1 MSTPIIP
8 WMGGKRRLADRLI
21 PLFPP
26 HECYVEVFAGGAA
39 LYFMRPQAA
48 PVEVLNDING
58 DLVTL
63 YRVVQ
68 NHLEEFVRQ
77 FKWALSSRQVFEWQ
91 KMTRPETL
99 TDIQRAARFF
109 YLQHHAF
116 AGKVTG
122 QTFGTATTGPAI
134 NLLRIEE
141 NLSAAWQR
149 LSGTYVEN
157 LPWLD
162 CAERYDRPHTFH
174 YMDPPYWQTA
184 GYGVDFPFEN
194 YERMADFMR
203 RCKGK
208 VMVSINDHPD
218 IRRVF
223 AGFHF
228 ETVDI
233 RYSNTNQRQG
243 KAEVSGEL
251 VVMNWEPA
259 ALGGLMILDTGL
271 ICLLCDFG
279 RALLW
284 SRKRRTKPMETADQY
299 MSVSPSEVLAAVARG
314 EVDLN
319 ELARVVLAGR
329 GLDQQARWVGFK
341 EAARLQE
348 HGY

>member
-1 MSTPIIP
+1 MSSPIIP

-21 PLFPP
+21 SLFPP

-39 LYFMRPQAA
+39 LYFMRPQGA

-77 FKWALSSRQVFEWQ
+77 FKWALSSRQIFEWQ

-122 QTFGTATTGPAI
+122 QSFGTATTAPAI

-149 LSGTYVEN
+149 LCGTYVEN
-157 LPWLD
+157 LPWLE
-162 CAERYDRPHTFH
+162 CAERYDRVHTFH

-184 GYGVDFPFEN
+184 GYGVDFGFEN

-218 IRRVF
+218 IRSVF
-223 AGFHF
+223 KGFMFHS
-228 ETVDI
+228 VSLK
-233 RYSNTNQRQG
+233 YSNANQRTS
-243 KAEVSGEL
+243 KSEYVDELIITNWDRAEF
-251 VVMNWEPA
+251 
-259 ALGGLMILDTGL
+259 GGL
-271 ICLLCDFG
+271 F
-279 RALLW
+279 
-284 SRKRRTKPMETADQY
+284 
-299 MSVSPSEVLAAVARG
+299 
-314 EVDLN
+314 
-319 ELARVVLAGR
+319 
-329 GLDQQARWVGFK
+329 
-341 EAARLQE
+341 
-348 HGY
+348 

>member
-1 MSTPIIP
+1 MTPTFRVVAEGADITALIN
-8 WMGGKRRLADRLI
+8 DRLLLLRTTDKPGMESDDFELRI
-21 PLFPP
+21 DDRDSAVTLPSRGASI
-26 HECYVEVFAGGAA
+26 EVFLGYKGSA
-39 LYFMRPQAA
+39 LTRLGRYTVDE
-48 PVEVLNDING
+48 VELSGPPDT
-58 DLVTL
+58 LVI
-63 YRVVQ
+63 RGKVSDK
-68 NHLEEFVRQ
+68 NHLEGFVRQ
-77 FKWALSSRQVFEWQ
+77 FKWALSSRQIFEWQ

-116 AGKVTG
+116 GGKVSG
-122 QTFGTATTGPAI
+122 QSFGTATTAPAI

-157 LPWLD
+157 LPWLE

-223 AGFHF
+223 EGFHF
-228 ETVDI
+228 ETTEI
-233 RYSNTNQRQG
+233 RYTTTNQQQT
-243 KAEVSGEL
+243 KAEVTGEL
-251 VVMNWEPA
+251 IVMNWEPEA
-259 ALGGLMILDTGL
+259 WGGL
-271 ICLLCDFG
+271 F
-279 RALLW
+279 
-284 SRKRRTKPMETADQY
+284 
-299 MSVSPSEVLAAVARG
+299 
-314 EVDLN
+314 
-319 ELARVVLAGR
+319 
-329 GLDQQARWVGFK
+329 
-341 EAARLQE
+341 
-348 HGY
+348 

>member
-116 AGKVTG
+116 AGKVSG

-157 LPWLD
+157 LGWLE

-218 IRRVF
+218 IRGVF
-223 AGFHF
+223 DGFHF
-228 ETVDI
+228 EMLDI
-233 RYSNTNQRQG
+233 RYSTANQRQG

-251 VVMNWEPA
+251 VIMNWEPE
-259 ALGGLMILDTGL
+259 ALGGL
-271 ICLLCDFG
+271 F
-279 RALLW
+279 
-284 SRKRRTKPMETADQY
+284 
-299 MSVSPSEVLAAVARG
+299 
-314 EVDLN
+314 
-319 ELARVVLAGR
+319 
-329 GLDQQARWVGFK
+329 
-341 EAARLQE
+341 
-348 HGY
+348 